1 MQRYFKPLLVSAL
14 VCACAS
20 VMLTACYKE
29 SNVLSDLPVT
39 VKGYAALIDAFTI
52 SAPGGTPGTAIN
64 ASVTTR
70 TFEGSIKEIKIY
82 STVGSASRTL
92 ASSTA
97 VSIAASSIATVQV
110 IPYTI
115 PATAAKGTTIVLS
128 VGVVTDNSLEN
139 IFTTTRA
146 VTVR

>member
-1 MQRYFKPLLVSAL
+1 MQRYFKPLML
-14 VCACAS
+14 CAFACICAS
-20 VMLTACYKE
+20 LVLTACYKE
-29 SNVLSDLPVT
+29 SNVLSNLPVT
-39 VKGYAALIDAFTI
+39 IKGNAALIDAFTI
-52 SAPGGTPGTAIN
+52 SATGGTPGTAIN

-70 TFEGSIKEIKIY
+70 TFEGSIKEIKLY
-82 STVGSASRTL
+82 AAVGTAARTV

-115 PATAAKGTTIVLS
+115 PATAARGTAIVLS

-139 IFTTTRA
+139 IFTTTRT